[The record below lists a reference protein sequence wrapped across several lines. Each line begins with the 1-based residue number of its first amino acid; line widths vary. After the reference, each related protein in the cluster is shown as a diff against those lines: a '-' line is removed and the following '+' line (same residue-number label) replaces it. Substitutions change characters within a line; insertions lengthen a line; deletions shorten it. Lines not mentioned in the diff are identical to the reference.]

1 MRIEVELGPGTLP
14 GHVFDR
20 SLGRISREHPGW
32 VDAAV
37 VALALTASVAS
48 LWYVATLAVL
58 PVALLL
64 NIVPPLALVRRRSA
78 PVPVLVV
85 ILGIAL
91 LQWALAVT
99 LNLAQVSTLIALY
112 SVARYASRPAARATL
127 VAGLLM
133 VLIAPL
139 RQPYTGLGN
148 LLAAAGLVV
157 VVHLLGTNAALRQR
171 YLVELEGRAKRLERE
186 RDAAAEVAAARERT
200 RIAREL
206 HDVVA
211 HHVSVM
217 VVQAEGAG
225 WAIGSRPDQARAAVA
240 TIARTGRSTLVE
252 LRRLLGVLRSDAS
265 DGVLPQ
271 PGLAD
276 LCGLIQ
282 DFRSTGMKVV
292 PDLDSDLEV
301 KSPDVPDGLQLAAFR
316 IVQEGLTNVLKHA
329 GPSVEAKVIV
339 RIDESSEVGQSDVG
353 ELTVQ
358 VQDDG
363 LGSSS
368 IDRDDVEKRHV
379 GHGLIGIRERV
390 ALFEGAVTIGADANG
405 GFSVRA
411 VLPFRAGGS

>member
-1 MRIEVELGPGTLP
+1 
-14 GHVFDR
+14 
-20 SLGRISREHPGW
+20 
-32 VDAAV
+32 
-37 VALALTASVAS
+37 
-48 LWYVATLAVL
+48 
-58 PVALLL
+58 
-64 NIVPPLALVRRRSA
+64 
-78 PVPVLVV
+78 
-85 ILGIAL
+85 
-91 LQWALAVT
+91 
-99 LNLAQVSTLIALY
+99 
-112 SVARYASRPAARATL
+112 
-127 VAGLLM
+127 
-133 VLIAPL
+133 
-139 RQPYTGLGN
+139 
-148 LLAAAGLVV
+148 VV

-301 KSPDVPDGLQLAAFR
+301 KSPNVPDGLQLAAFR